1 MPRPPVWNMPKKKI
15 VQLAKWRCEHGETG
29 LSHYNCYLRSNP
41 DKEHLGF
48 IDIESTNL
56 AADFGIIL
64 CYCIADA
71 DSDTIYHRVITKG
84 DLKDCLD
91 KRVVE
96 QCLKDMRKFDRLVG
110 FYSTK
115 FDIPFIRTRAVALG
129 IEDFPEYGEI
139 IHNDLY
145 YAVRNKFRLSSNR
158 LENACRILLGNTEKT
173 RIESKYWIKA
183 LQGDVDSLA
192 YILDHCKKD
201 VTDLKKLYNKLI
213 PYRKITDTSL

>member
-29 LSHYNCYLRSNP
+29 LSHYNCFLRSNP
-41 DKEHLGF
+41 DTERLGF

-71 DSDTIYHRVITKG
+71 DSDTIYHRVITKS
-84 DLKDCLD
+84 DLKTCLD
-91 KRVVE
+91 KKVVE

-129 IEDFPEYGEI
+129 VEDFPEYGEI

-158 LENACRILLGNTEKT
+158 LENACRILLGNTDKT

-192 YILDHCKKD
+192 YILDHCQKD

>member
-1 MPRPPVWNMPKKKI
+1 MRAPVHRMKKTEI
-15 VQLAKWRCEHGETG
+15 VKLSRWRCKHGETG
-29 LSHYNCYLRSNP
+29 LSHYACWEKANP
-41 DKEHLGF
+41 DTERLGF

-71 DSDTIYHRVITKG
+71 DSDTIYHRVITKS

-91 KRVVE
+91 KKVVE

-115 FDIPFIRTRAVALG
+115 FDIPFIRTRAVSLG

-158 LENACRILLGNTEKT
+158 LENACRILLGNTDKT
-173 RIESKYWIKA
+173 KIESKYWIKA

>member
-1 MPRPPVWNMPKKKI
+1 MATAPVWNMKKTDI
-15 VQLAKWRCEHGETG
+15 VKLAKWRCEHSASG
-29 LSHYNCYLRSNP
+29 LEHYNCWLRANP
-41 DKEHLGF
+41 DTERLGF

-64 CYCIADA
+64 CYCIADNN
-71 DSDTIYHRVITKG
+71 SDTILHRVITKS
-84 DLKDCLD
+84 DLKTCLD
-91 KRVVE
+91 KNVVE

-129 IEDFPEYGEI
+129 IETFPEYGEI

-158 LENACRILLGNTEKT
+158 LENACRILLGSTDKT

-183 LQGDVDSLA
+183 LQGDVGSLS
-192 YILDHCKKD
+192 YILDHCQRD

-213 PYRKITDTSL
+213 PYRKVTGTSL